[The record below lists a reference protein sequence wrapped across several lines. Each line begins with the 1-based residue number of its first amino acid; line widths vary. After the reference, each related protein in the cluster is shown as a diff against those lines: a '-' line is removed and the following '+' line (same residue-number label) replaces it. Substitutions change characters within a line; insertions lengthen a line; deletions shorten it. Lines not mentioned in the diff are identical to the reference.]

1 MGISKFCNIQK
12 LELGKIR
19 SWEKLEVGNFKIFE
33 SKLGWV
39 RPNILLSDLPA
50 LLQSSKVISSK
61 SSKSSKIRSW
71 EKLEVG
77 NFEIFKYSKN

>member
-1 MGISKFCNIQK
+1 M
-12 LELGKIR
+12 
-19 SWEKLEVGNFKIFE
+19 
-33 SKLGWV
+33 

-71 EKLEVG
+71 EFRNFQIFKKLEVHKFKKFENKSWEFR
-77 NFEIFKYSKN
+77 NFRIFEKLEVH